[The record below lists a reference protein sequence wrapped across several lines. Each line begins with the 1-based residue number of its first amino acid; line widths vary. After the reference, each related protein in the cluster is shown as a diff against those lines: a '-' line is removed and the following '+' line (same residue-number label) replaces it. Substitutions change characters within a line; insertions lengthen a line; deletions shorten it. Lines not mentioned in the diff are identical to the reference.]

1 MSRRPDWWHAGHDV
15 DRRGGAGCAHRC
27 RPELAA
33 TALRTVREG
42 FPNGLY
48 VHYA

>member
-1 MSRRPDWWHAGHDV
+1 MPVMTSTA
-15 DRRGGAGCAHRC
+15 GAGPAALTAAA
-27 RPELAA
+27 PELAA

-48 VHYA
+48 VHHA